1 MTDNEIIIQAI
12 RKAISNGCKYSTYDI
27 DVHLWLKH
35 RLYFSVIFDHDFAKA
50 FWGEKWCDINMA
62 HNISIPENPVWKF
75 HLQQM
80 VLEPEPFKYL
90 EKFL

>member
-1 MTDNEIIIQAI
+1 MTDKEIIIQAL
-12 RKAISNGCKYSTYDI
+12 RKAISNGCKYSTCDI

-50 FWGEKWCDINMA
+50 FWGEEKGYNTNKQVLNAWQ
-62 HNISIPENPVWKF
+62 F

-80 VLEPEPFKYL
+80 VLEPEPLKYL
-90 EKFL
+90 ERFL